1 MQSKLVFVY
10 GSLKS
15 GYFNH
20 SLLSNAEFIS
30 NHITEAKFTLV
41 NLGRYPAVLC
51 NGKTS
56 IQGEIYCINKATF
69 FALDKLEGY
78 PDFYD
83 RILINTQFGKAW
95 MYTLAKKNK
104 NYPVIESGV
113 WNPEE
118 AVKTIHL

>member
-20 SLLSNAEFIS
+20 HLLSNAEFIS
-30 NHITEAKFTLV
+30 PHITEAEFTLID
-41 NLGRYPAVLC
+41 LGRYPAVLC
-51 NGKTS
+51 NGTTS
-56 IQGEIYCINKATF
+56 IQGEIYSINKTIF
-69 FALDKLEGY
+69 LALDKLEGY
-78 PDFYD
+78 PEYYD

-95 MYTLAKKNK
+95 MYTLAKEDK
-104 NYPVIESGV
+104 NYPVIASGV

-118 AVKTIHL
+118 AVKTTQA